1 MELVQELVGRGNF
14 SMLAA
19 FMLGLL
25 AALSPCP
32 LATNI
37 TAIGY
42 VGKDFNSPRRVFIS
56 GIVYAL
62 GRILAYFFLG
72 HTGFFIKSGRD
83 VYGIQ
88 KFVSSWGAFLL
99 PIFLILSGL
108 LILFAHRLKFASVK
122 VGSTFCLKLRN
133 GFLGAFLMGVVFAL
147 ALCPSSAVLYFG
159 ILVPMSAKAS
169 VIGYILPAVFALAT
183 ALPVLLASWFL
194 AFSVGEIG
202 KLYNSMA
209 KFEVYFRKFVG
220 VLFIAVGAYCIF

>member
-1 MELVQELVGRGNF
+1 MHWAEFWHILFWGGILV
-14 SMLAA
+14 
-19 FMLGLL
+19 
-25 AALSPCP
+25 
-32 LATNI
+32 
-37 TAIGY
+37 
-42 VGKDFNSPRRVFIS
+42 
-56 GIVYAL
+56 
-62 GRILAYFFLG
+62 
-72 HTGFFIKSGRD
+72 FFIKSGRD

-122 VGSTFCLKLRN
+122 EGSTFCLKLRN

>member
-1 MELVQELVGRGNF
+1 MHWAEF
-14 SMLAA
+14 WH
-19 FMLGLL
+19 
-25 AALSPCP
+25 
-32 LATNI
+32 
-37 TAIGY
+37 
-42 VGKDFNSPRRVFIS
+42 
-56 GIVYAL
+56 
-62 GRILAYFFLG
+62 ILFWG

-159 ILVPMSAKAS
+159 ILVPMPAKAS